1 LHQVSDGATENTKT
15 GRVRGRI
22 TIAIALCAAV
32 LFPGS
37 ALATTS
43 GPVISEFETG
53 LTSGVGLWGIAA
65 GPDGNLWFTEETH
78 NAVGRIT
85 PGAVI
90 TEFTAGFPTG
100 SPKGIVTGPDGNLW
114 VAMAGGDGAIARV
127 TKAGEVTEFP
137 VPTAGDPEDIAVGPD
152 NNLWYTDGASHLIGR
167 ITPTGSVTEFTQGL
181 T

>member
-1 LHQVSDGATENTKT
+1 LHQVPDGSTET
-15 GRVRGRI
+15 GHVRGRV

-37 ALATTS
+37 VLATTS

-53 LTSGVGLWGIAA
+53 LTSGVGLWGITA

-78 NAVGRIT
+78 NAVGRVT